1 MWSCID
7 FVFSYSLSVCF
18 HSHSVA
24 APALSPSSSSPR
36 PTCLRTAVMK
46 SQRKRTIFQGFSLGP
61 GISAKVCCMLQRA
74 AWPLTTARCAQC
86 WHCKGKKRDTPN
98 SGVETFDDWCH
109 QVDKISISLAFL
121 CCQLQLCPLHKNFL
135 GPFSSQ
141 QKCEKTFKECQ
152 KTFKFPHRTCVLN
165 YGGAGGL
172 IVGHSDYASWLYN
185 RTNESQM
192 PAVECCL
199 TLAFTKA
206 CRLMTKDLRGEHRY
220 QRPAFVDLMSYV
232 FSVIY
237 TWY

>member
-24 APALSPSSSSPR
+24 APALSPTSSSPC

-46 SQRKRTIFQGFSLGP
+46 SQRKRRIFQGFSLGP

-86 WHCKGKKRDTPN
+86 WHCKGKKRDPPN
-98 SGVETFDDWCH
+98 SGVETCDDWCH

-121 CCQLQLCPLHKNFL
+121 CCQLKLCPLHKNFL

-141 QKCEKTFKECQ
+141 QKCEKTLKNARRPLHFHTGRVCWI
-152 KTFKFPHRTCVLN
+152 TVVLE
-165 YGGAGGL
+165 
-172 IVGHSDYASWLYN
+172 VWLSGIQIMLADCITELM
-185 RTNESQM
+185 R
-192 PAVECCL
+192 ARCL
-199 TLAFTKA
+199 LW
-206 CRLMTKDLRGEHRY
+206 
-220 QRPAFVDLMSYV
+220 
-232 FSVIY
+232 SVVSP
-237 TWY
+237 